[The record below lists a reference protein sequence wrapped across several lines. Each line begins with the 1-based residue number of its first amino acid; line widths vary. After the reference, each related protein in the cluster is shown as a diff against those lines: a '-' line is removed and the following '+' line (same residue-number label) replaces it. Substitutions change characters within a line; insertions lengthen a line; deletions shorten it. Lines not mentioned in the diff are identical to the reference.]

1 MTILH
6 ETHFPVTRAE
16 VPWALLHGAIGGIV
30 AGIIF
35 AMFEM
40 IVTASM
46 MGPDAF
52 FMPLRMIGAIAL
64 GKAALEPAYS
74 LWSAGLAGVV
84 VHMVLAVVFGAI
96 FALLFGG
103 LRSASAIVG
112 VGAAYGFAMWL
123 FNFYVIAPSAFPWFL
138 EADTIVQFVAHTFF
152 FGATL
157 GLYIW
162 WARGRAER
170 MPS

>member
-84 VHMVLAVVFGAI
+84 VHMVLSNLAGSRTSTLMGAV
-96 FALLFGG
+96 
-103 LRSASAIVG
+103 
-112 VGAAYGFAMWL
+112 
-123 FNFYVIAPSAFPWFL
+123 
-138 EADTIVQFVAHTFF
+138 
-152 FGATL
+152 
-157 GLYIW
+157 
-162 WARGRAER
+162 
-170 MPS
+170 